1 MSLQLDEVSCELA
14 VIIWDRILDQ
24 TVVPDLRAYLV
35 RLNAKVADKVLI
47 LGSVYLLVL
56 AMTVIHWFLG
66 W

>member
-1 MSLQLDEVSCELA
+1 MSLQLDEVSRELA

-24 TVVPDLRAYLV
+24 AVVPDLRAYLV
-35 RLNAKVADKVLI
+35 RLNAKVADKVFI

>member
-1 MSLQLDEVSCELA
+1 MSLQLDEVSRELA